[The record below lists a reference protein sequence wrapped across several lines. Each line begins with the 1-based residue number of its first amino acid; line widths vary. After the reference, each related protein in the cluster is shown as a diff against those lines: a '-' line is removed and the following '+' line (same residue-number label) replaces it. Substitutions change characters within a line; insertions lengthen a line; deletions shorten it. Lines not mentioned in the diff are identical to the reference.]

1 MDKQKLLIVIII
13 IILSSSRTFFLQV
26 RLIIDSVLERV
37 PWEDLQILWSH
48 VSASG
53 YLLGS

>member
-37 PWEDLQILWSH
+37 PWEDLQIL
-48 VSASG
+48 G
-53 YLLGS
+53 P

>member
-26 RLIIDSVLERV
+26 QLIIDSVLERV
-37 PWEDLQILWSH
+37 PWEDLQIL
-48 VSASG
+48 G
-53 YLLGS
+53 P